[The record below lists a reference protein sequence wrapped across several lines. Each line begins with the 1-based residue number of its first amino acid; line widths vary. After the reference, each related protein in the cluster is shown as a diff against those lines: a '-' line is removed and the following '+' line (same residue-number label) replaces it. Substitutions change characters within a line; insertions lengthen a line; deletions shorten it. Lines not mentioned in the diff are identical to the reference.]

1 MIRHIQTL
9 ITALIRQACQLPF
22 KRAARCPV
30 RPTRVDPRVIGLLGL
45 LTVLALGATA
55 GTANAAKPAPEMTAF
70 DQAASGAWR
79 EVFFDAGNE
88 DWRQRWFLDG
98 EVGTV
103 KNGPQGMK
111 LTAGPEFMNDA
122 HHVVLWTKDSFAGDL
137 KIEYDYTRLDAEDR
151 WVTILFIQA
160 TGSGHGPY
168 HSDIAR
174 WNELRRVPAMS
185 VYFDHMHTYHLS
197 YAAFEGSQTTSYIRA
212 RRYMP
217 NRSGLEG
224 TDLKP
229 DYFPAGLFRTGVPH
243 RITVIKRPRE
253 LLVRIGNGEQTVY
266 CHMTNPDLPDI
277 AEGRVGLR
285 HMFTRAARY
294 RNFRIS
300 TPAR

>member
-1 MIRHIQTL
+1 MIRHIRTL
-9 ITALIRQACQLPF
+9 TTLLIGQAFHLPF
-22 KRAARCPV
+22 KRAARSFV
-30 RPTRVDPRVIGLLGL
+30 RHAPLQSSVLLPPGWV
-45 LTVLALGATA
+45 TALALGAA
-55 GTANAAKPAPEMTAF
+55 IGTANAADPGPERAAF
-70 DQAASGAWR
+70 DQAAAGGWR
-79 EVFFDAGNE
+79 EIFFDAGSE
-88 DWRQRWFLDG
+88 DWRRRWFLDG

-103 KNGPQGMK
+103 RNGSQGME

-151 WVTILFIQA
+151 CVTILFIQA
-160 TGSGHGPY
+160 TGSGRGPY
-168 HSDIAR
+168 HTDIAR

-229 DYFPAGLFRTGVPH
+229 DYFPTGLFRTGVPH

-253 LLVRIGNGEQTVY
+253 LLVRIENGEQTVY
-266 CHMTNPDLPDI
+266 CRMTNPDLPDI

-300 TPAR
+300 APVR